1 MSESDIIYGQSK
13 TTDNIVTGPVHDGSG
28 EEPVTEGHSESGDT
42 ASKTA
47 ATVEA
52 ASKVDSDESSP
63 LVVKRTYLVQQ
74 SDDVNDA
81 STTTAPADSQP
92 VQKGMPTLLVC
103 ILCCCRFAFDLVYA
117 TICINTSTVDACLQS
132 EPKCTISVRIVITV
146 VLML

>member
-13 TTDNIVTGPVHDGSG
+13 TTDNIVTSPVHDGSG
-28 EEPVTEGHSESGDT
+28 EEPVIEGHSESGDT

-47 ATVEA
+47 AAVEA

-74 SDDVNDA
+74 SDDVNGA
-81 STTTAPADSQP
+81 STTTVPADSQP

-103 ILCCCRFAFDLVYA
+103 ILCC
-117 TICINTSTVDACLQS
+117 S
-132 EPKCTISVRIVITV
+132 
-146 VLML
+146 